1 MENEAW
7 LKLVELTLLLLDHFV
22 VRPGTQQ
29 TQALSDVQLVGVK
42 GRLNMTLE
50 KSIGAKRSA
59 PTPTN

>member
-22 VRPGTQQ
+22 VRPVTQQ

-50 KSIGAKRSA
+50 KSIGAKRNA

>member
-7 LKLVELTLLLLDHFV
+7 VKLVELTLLLLDYFV

-42 GRLNMTLE
+42 GRLNMALE